1 MYYDLKRKN
10 KNLYTNERYKKKK
23 EIIIKKEEFIKMMY
37 YDLKRKNKKGK
48 LL

>member
-1 MYYDLKRKN
+1 MKDIKR
-10 KNLYTNERYKKKK
+10 KK